1 MSHAW
6 GQTVPS
12 NYGRLPPSQ
21 QREFHSVKKTVAD
34 PAAEIAKASIEKITK
49 AAVKNV
55 KETVG
60 EQLSK
65 QITPELVEKAQ
76 KLTAKQMG
84 DGASESAEVLMKK
97 NLKNLA
103 EEAGEKVGKQTQ
115 KSVTATAARKGT
127 EESIEKTVKAVPES
141 AIERLGKR
149 AITVGGIGITGFAMF
164 NSFLNSDALDDY
176 VASTTGRDCDEKA
189 EEAGLEPGTQEYT
202 DRVTECQ
209 EKAVENM
216 AFLGKAMTYGGLGIG
231 ALVAVSILAKI
242 GIFKKGSKSSD
253 DEE

>member
-12 NYGRLPPSQ
+12 NYGRLPPSR
-21 QREFHSVKKTVAD
+21 QREFHTDAGTGEALELVIKQTMEELTEKVTAEVTQELQGKVQKEVTAELVAEAQEKTLRELGED
-34 PAAEIAKASIEKITK
+34 TSAEAIEK
-49 AAVKNV
+49 
-55 KETVG
+55 
-60 EQLSK
+60 LY
-65 QITPELVEKAQ
+65 
-76 KLTAKQMG
+76 
-84 DGASESAEVLMKK
+84 KK
-97 NLKNLA
+97 NLK
-103 EEAGEKVGKQTQ
+103 EIAGESGAAAAKDIGAK
-115 KSVTATAARKGT
+115 ATREGT
-127 EESIEKTVKAVPES
+127 EKSIKKTVDAVPES

-189 EEAGLEPGTQEYT
+189 EEASLEPGTQEYT
-202 DRVTECQ
+202 DHVTECQ

-231 ALVAVSILAKI
+231 ALIAVSILAKI

>member
-12 NYGRLPPSQ
+12 NYGRLPSSR
-21 QREFHSVKKTVAD
+21 QREFHSDLGAGEIIEKAIKEAGQKAVKEVREELGEIVSKQLTPEIIEKAEKLTAKQMAEGSGESAEVLLKKNLKNMAEEAGGKVGKDVTKDVTAKAAREGTEDSVKKTVA
-34 PAAEIAKASIEKITK
+34 
-49 AAVKNV
+49 
-55 KETVG
+55 
-60 EQLSK
+60 
-65 QITPELVEKAQ
+65 
-76 KLTAKQMG
+76 
-84 DGASESAEVLMKK
+84 
-97 NLKNLA
+97 
-103 EEAGEKVGKQTQ
+103 
-115 KSVTATAARKGT
+115 
-127 EESIEKTVKAVPES
+127 AVPETS
-141 AIERLGKR
+141 IERLGKR

-164 NSFLNSDALDDY
+164 NSFMNSDALDDY

-202 DRVTECQ
+202 DHVTECQ

-216 AFLGKAMTYGGLGIG
+216 AFLGKALTYGGLGIG

-242 GIFKKGSKSSD
+242 GIFKGSKSSD

>member
-12 NYGRLPPSQ
+12 NYGRLPPSR
-21 QREFHSVKKTVAD
+21 QREFHTDAGL
-34 PAAEIAKASIEKITK
+34 
-49 AAVKNV
+49 
-55 KETVG
+55 G
-60 EQLSK
+60 EAGERVIK
-65 QITPELVEKAQ
+65 QIMEDLTEKV
-76 KLTAKQMG
+76 
-84 DGASESAEVLMKK
+84 SAEVTQELEGKVQKAISAEVVAEAQEKTLLEIGEDASAETIEKLYKK
-97 NLKNLA
+97 NLK
-103 EEAGEKVGKQTQ
+103 EIVGESGEAAAKDLGKD
-115 KSVTATAARKGT
+115 
-127 EESIEKTVKAVPES
+127 ITVKAARDGTEKTIKKTVEAVPET

-164 NSFLNSDALDDY
+164 NSFLNSDALDGW

-202 DRVTECQ
+202 DNVSACQ

-216 AFLGKAMTYGGLGIG
+216 AFLGKAITYGGLGIG
-231 ALVAVSILAKI
+231 ALVAVSILSKI
-242 GIFKKGSKSSD
+242 GIFKGSKSSD

>member
-12 NYGRLPPSQ
+12 NYGRLPTSR
-21 QREFHSVKKTVAD
+21 QREFHTLAKSGGKDVAQD
-34 PAAEIAKASIEKITK
+34 IVEASIEKISK

-84 DGASESAEVLMKK
+84 EGASESAEVLMKK
-97 NLKNLA
+97 NLKELA
-103 EEAGEKVGKQTQ
+103 EEAGGKVGKDVT
-115 KSVTATAARKGT
+115 KDVSVKAVRDGT
-127 EESIEKTVKAVPES
+127 EKTVKDTVAAVPET

-149 AITVGGIGITGFAMF
+149 AITVGGVGITGFAMF
-164 NSFLNSDALDDY
+164 NSFMNSDALDDY

-189 EEAGLEPGTQEYT
+189 EEAGYEPGTQEYT
-202 DRVTECQ
+202 DNVSACQ

-216 AFLGKAMTYGGLGIG
+216 AFLGKAITYGGLGIG

-242 GIFKKGSKSSD
+242 GIFKGSKSSD

>member
-12 NYGRLPPSQ
+12 NYGRLPPSR
-21 QREFHSVKKTVAD
+21 QREFHTDAGAGEALELVIKQTMEELTEKVTAEVTQELQGKVQKEVTAELVAEAQEKTLRELGED
-34 PAAEIAKASIEKITK
+34 TSAEAIEK
-49 AAVKNV
+49 
-55 KETVG
+55 
-60 EQLSK
+60 LY
-65 QITPELVEKAQ
+65 
-76 KLTAKQMG
+76 
-84 DGASESAEVLMKK
+84 KK
-97 NLKNLA
+97 NLK
-103 EEAGEKVGKQTQ
+103 EIAGESGEAAAKDIGAK
-115 KSVTATAARKGT
+115 ATREGT
-127 EESIEKTVKAVPES
+127 EKSIKKTVDAVPES

-189 EEAGLEPGTQEYT
+189 EEAGYEPGTQEYT
-202 DRVTECQ
+202 DNVSACQ
-209 EKAVENM
+209 EMAVENM

-231 ALVAVSILAKI
+231 ALIAVSILGKL
-242 GIFKKGSKSSD
+242 GIFKGSKSSSD

>member
-21 QREFHSVKKTVAD
+21 QREFHSGLTD
-34 PAAEIAKASIEKITK
+34 PAAELAQIAIEKASKV
-49 AAVKNV
+49 AVKEI
-55 KETVG
+55 KEEVG
-60 EQLSK
+60 EQVAK
-65 QITPELVEKAQ
+65 QITPELIEKAQ
-76 KLTAKQMG
+76 KLTAKQMA
-84 DGASESAEVLMKK
+84 DGASESVEVLLKK
-97 NLKNLA
+97 NVKNLA
-103 EEAGEKVGKQTQ
+103 EEAGGKVGKDVA
-115 KSVTATAARKGT
+115 KDVSVKGVRDGT
-127 EESIEKTVKAVPES
+127 EKTVKDTVAAVPET

-164 NSFLNSDALDDY
+164 NSFMNSDALDDY

-189 EEAGLEPGTQEYT
+189 EEAGLELGTQEYT
-202 DRVTECQ
+202 DHVTECQ

-216 AFLGKAMTYGGLGIG
+216 AFLGKAITYGGLGIG

-242 GIFKKGSKSSD
+242 GIFKGSKSSD

>member
-21 QREFHSVKKTVAD
+21 QREFHSAVTD
-34 PAAEIAKASIEKITK
+34 PAAELAQVAIEKASKVAIAE
-49 AAVKNV
+49 VRDEV
-55 KETVG
+55 S
-60 EQLSK
+60 EQVAK
-65 QITPELVEKAQ
+65 QITPELIEKAQ
-76 KLTAKQMG
+76 KLTAKQMA
-84 DGASESAEVLMKK
+84 DGASESVEVLMKK
-97 NLKNLA
+97 NVKNLA
-103 EEAGEKVGKQTQ
+103 EEAGGKVGKDVA
-115 KSVTATAARKGT
+115 KDVSVKAVRDGT
-127 EESIEKTVKAVPES
+127 EKTVKDTVAAVPET

-164 NSFLNSDALDDY
+164 NSFMNSDALDDY

-202 DRVTECQ
+202 DHVTECQ

-216 AFLGKAMTYGGLGIG
+216 AFLGKAITYGGLGIG
-231 ALVAVSILAKI
+231 ALVAVSILTKI
-242 GIFKKGSKSSD
+242 GIFKGSKSSD

>member
-1 MSHAW
+1 M
-6 GQTVPS
+6 
-12 NYGRLPPSQ
+12 LC
-21 QREFHSVKKTVAD
+21 
-34 PAAEIAKASIEKITK
+34 
-49 AAVKNV
+49 
-55 KETVG
+55 
-60 EQLSK
+60 
-65 QITPELVEKAQ
+65 
-76 KLTAKQMG
+76 
-84 DGASESAEVLMKK
+84 
-97 NLKNLA
+97 
-103 EEAGEKVGKQTQ
+103 
-115 KSVTATAARKGT
+115 
-127 EESIEKTVKAVPES
+127 
-141 AIERLGKR
+141 
-149 AITVGGIGITGFAMF
+149 F

-242 GIFKKGSKSSD
+242 GIFKGSKSSD